1 MLIRLTKAKNEGKQD
16 RLTCVRDDGSQT
28 SWPLSS
34 HFAQHD
40 LLHYV
45 VETTLGLK
53 EAFFGL
59 IAKGREIDSFGTQ
72 DGQKDVYT
80 KDEGDAELIVGL
92 LQTQMRSG
100 GTQSNAEFWKMLT
113 LTCEKRN
120 WPMPQAFSD
129 EQLDDIKQKISDLE
143 GKWQRLPAGEWL
155 ELVFP
160 M

>member
-1 MLIRLTKAKNEGKQD
+1 MLIRLTKAKNSGKQD

-28 SWPLSS
+28 SWALSS

-45 VETTLGLK
+45 VETTLGLE

-59 IAKGREIDSFGTQ
+59 IARGREIDSFGTR
-72 DGQKDVYT
+72 DGEKDVYT

-92 LQTQMRSG
+92 LQGQMQTG
-100 GTQSNAEFWKMLT
+100 DLPGHDEFLAMLS
-113 LTCEKRN
+113 LTCEKRD
-120 WPMPQAFSD
+120 WPVPQYFSE
-129 EQLDDIKQKISDLE
+129 EQLDDIKQQISDLE
-143 GKWQRLPAGEWL
+143 AKWQRLPSGESM

>member
-45 VETTLGLK
+45 VETTLGLE

-59 IAKGREIDSFGTQ
+59 IAKGREIDSFGTR
-72 DGQKDVYT
+72 DGQKDIYT
-80 KDEGDAELIVGL
+80 KDEGDTELIVGL
-92 LQTQMRSG
+92 LQGQMQTGSLPG
-100 GTQSNAEFWKMLT
+100 HDEFLAILT

-120 WPMPQAFSD
+120 WTMPQYLS
-129 EQLDDIKQKISDLE
+129 EQQLDDIKQKISALE
-143 GKWQRLPAGEWL
+143 GKWQRLPAGEAL

>member
-28 SWPLSS
+28 SWSLSS

-45 VETTLGLK
+45 VETTLGLE

-59 IAKGREIDSFGTQ
+59 IAKGREIDSFGTR
-72 DGQKDVYT
+72 DGQKDIYT

-92 LQTQMRSG
+92 LQAQMRSG
-100 GTQSNAEFWKMLT
+100 DTQSNAEFWKMLT

-120 WPMPQAFSD
+120 WPTPQAFSD
-129 EQLDDIKQKISDLE
+129 EHLDDIKQKISDLE
-143 GKWQRLPAGEWL
+143 GKWQHLPAGDSL